1 MESLITRDDLGA
13 GSARKLSRLEFS
25 GRYLCDIEGK
35 EVTYSD
41 CNFSYSVIERGY
53 FHKAIFINCK
63 FIGARIRESIF
74 RSATFENCD
83 FSYID
88 FHRCVL
94 PVPQLLANLPTY
106 PNVRWELLHNLRAN
120 AHSIGDTKWDS
131 DIVYHEACTEIE
143 HWRGIAN
150 AGAGYYQKYSMRQR
164 LVARVHHVRLLAE
177 RYVWGHGESL
187 VRLSLSTVFFLM
199 VLGFFHAIGQVT
211 DLEVESIGGMC
222 RQYFKSVYFLATLYV
237 DLPSV
242 SASEVSAS
250 PFTSVLAVALR
261 YVSIGLA
268 IPVLYKSIARR

>member
-1 MESLITRDDLGA
+1 MESLIIRNDLGA
-13 GSARKLSRLEFS
+13 GSARTLSRLDFS
-25 GRYLCDIEGK
+25 GRYLRDIEGK

-41 CNFSYSVIERGY
+41 CTFSYSIIERGY
-53 FHKAIFINCK
+53 FHKANFINCK

-83 FSYID
+83 FSYVD

-94 PVPQLLANLPTY
+94 PVPQLLANLPGF

-120 AHSIGDTKWDS
+120 AHSVGDTKWEADV
-131 DIVYHEACTEIE
+131 VYHEARTEIE

-150 AGAGYYQKYSMRQR
+150 AGTGYYQKYSTRQR
-164 LVARVHHVRLLAE
+164 LVARFHHVRLLAE
-177 RYVWGHGESL
+177 RYIWGHGESL
-187 VRLSLSTVFFLM
+187 FRLALSTVFFLI
-199 VLGFFHAIGQVT
+199 VIGFFHAAGQT
-211 DLEVESIGGMC
+211 ADLETVSVGDLFH
-222 RQYFKSVYFLATLYV
+222 QYFKSLYFLLSLYV

-250 PFTSVLAVALR
+250 PVISALAVILR

-268 IPVLYKSIARR
+268 IPVLYKYIARR

>member
-13 GSARKLSRLEFS
+13 GSARTLSRLDFS
-25 GRYLCDIEGK
+25 GRYLRDIEGK

-41 CNFSYSVIERGY
+41 CTFSYSIIERGY

-83 FSYID
+83 FSYVD

-94 PVPQLLANLPTY
+94 PVPQLLANLPGY

-120 AHSIGDTKWDS
+120 AHSVGDTKWEADV
-131 DIVYHEACTEIE
+131 VYHEARTEIE

-150 AGAGYYQKYSMRQR
+150 AGTGYYQKYSMRQR
-164 LVARVHHVRLLAE
+164 LAARFHHVRLLAE
-177 RYVWGHGESL
+177 RYIWGHGESL
-187 VRLSLSTVFFLM
+187 FRLALSTVFFLF
-199 VLGFFHAIGQVT
+199 VFSFFHAAGQAP
-211 DLEVESIGGMC
+211 DLKTVSFGALFH
-222 RQYFKSVYFLATLYV
+222 QYFESLYFLSSLYI

-250 PFTSVLAVALR
+250 PVISVLAVILR

-268 IPVLYKSIARR
+268 IPVLYKYIARR